1 MDAEWSRVGPRYVP
15 RDYCSDPSKF
25 GRDYRAW
32 FRYPL
37 DDAEG
42 DRLARASELQH
53 RFAVSVVTEMTRR
66 GASRRTLAEKSGI
79 QYHHLT
85 KMLRG
90 GVPMRL
96 VHIAAISLA
105 VGLPMPWEQVPLVS
119 PTSTGG
125 TDG

>member
-1 MDAEWSRVGPRYVP
+1 MDAEWLRVGPRYLT
-15 RDYCSDPSKF
+15 REDGHDPAKV

-32 FRYPL
+32 LLYQ
-37 DDAEG
+37 DDPEG
-42 DRLARASELQH
+42 ARIARGSEQH
-53 RFAVSVVTEMTRR
+53 YRFGVAVVTEMPRR
-66 GASRRTLAEKSGI
+66 GTTRKAADERSGI
-79 QYHHLT
+79 QYHPLT
-85 KMLRG
+85 NMLPG

-105 VGLPMPWEQVPLVS
+105 EGLSMPQEQVPLVP